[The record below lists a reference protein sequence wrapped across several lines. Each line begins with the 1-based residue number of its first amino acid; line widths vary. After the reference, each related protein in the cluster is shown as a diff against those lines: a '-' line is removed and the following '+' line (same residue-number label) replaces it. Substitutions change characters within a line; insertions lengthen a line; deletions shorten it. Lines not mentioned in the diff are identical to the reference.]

1 MHFVQ
6 DAAQIT
12 DYLDEGNL
20 TLPAL
25 RSLLRIMDPMLP
37 RGRRYLEL
45 MPRRGYDNHR
55 LSLTDLEILLSAV
68 TYVNRKANY
77 TAAPP
82 KAKCFWDILEH
93 QHVCERR
100 VQLRNPP
107 GPEDLG

>member
-68 TYVNRKANY
+68 TYVNRKANFLGY
-77 TAAPP
+77 T
-82 KAKCFWDILEH
+82 
-93 QHVCERR
+93 
-100 VQLRNPP
+100 
-107 GPEDLG
+107 